1 MVKLVTLSLQTLR
14 KVLSWIT
21 KHKRLAIELILAS
34 LLALSVHYGT
44 TVSTQNKKLSESLE
58 LAQNNIEAIQT
69 DNGVLKLKIED
80 LKNNKDILTNKI
92 DSVRKELNIKSSHLS
107 TAATQTQHIL
117 VKGSKGVRGDIIEIL
132 KDTIYTD
139 SINYNDLTKVYYS
152 IGKDSVNINLDIQ
165 NTQYLYTYKTRQY
178 KNKKNFFKRLFTFD
192 FKKVDKYQYK
202 IINTND
208 LLKES
213 DIRIIEIK

>member
-80 LKNNKDILTNKI
+80 LKNNKDVLTNKI

-107 TAATQTQHIL
+107 TAATQTQRIL
-117 VKGSKGVRGDIIEIL
+117 VKGSKGVKGDIIEIL
-132 KDTIYTD
+132 KDTVYTD

-192 FKKVDKYQYK
+192 FKKVDRYQYK

-213 DIRIIEIK
+213 DIRIIEIE